1 MVRKTVATLAIAM
14 LSYYS
19 SIEAG
24 IITGRVIDSSTDKP
38 MEFVNVTVSNKQSGK
53 ELPVGTMS
61 GIDGSF
67 QLKNVPEGS
76 YQVKLS
82 YVGYKAASVNAELHS
97 SNQSL
102 DLNVV
107 ELYENTHIL
116 DEVEVIGMKS
126 QMRFELDRK
135 VFNVDQNV
143 AAAGASASE
152 ILETIPSVEV
162 DDDGEISLRGNSSVT
177 IWINGRPSGLT
188 ADNQGQI
195 LEQLP
200 AETIEKVEV
209 ITNPSAKYSP
219 EGTSGI
225 INIVLK
231 KNRQAGYFGGAQV
244 GANTQGGYNA
254 GGNINVNVGK
264 WDAYAN
270 IGLRS
275 SHREGYN
282 NSYRTYNDGTF
293 LNSLADTERRNT
305 SLFFRA
311 GTTYH
316 LTDADALSLGGF
328 GMVGGGWNR
337 SRTNYESSVPGSFSS
352 GFSNSDSDRD
362 GRGGN
367 VSLDYSHEF
376 GEGHDLMAS
385 VSFNAWRMPNNTTYQ
400 RQYEYTD
407 SLDTYWQYQ
416 ESNVK
421 VNNWEFQLDY
431 TNQINDKFR
440 IEAGYKGTMSHEDSP
455 MTTWTGP
462 TETDMPLDEDL
473 YNRFIYDQ
481 NIQALYA
488 TFGGRISDFSFSA
501 GLRGEY
507 WHNEAKS
514 LAYGDLENEIKPF
527 TTDKF
532 ALFPSLFLSYSLP
545 KDNELQINY
554 TRRIRRP
561 WGGQLNS
568 FVNISDPTNISYGNP
583 ELQPQYSNAFEL
595 NYIKNWT
602 NHVISVSGYYRSTDD
617 VMQRISFMRDGVMNT
632 TNENVSQSL
641 ETGAEFV
648 IKNNLFK
655 RLDLTTT
662 VNLYYNKLDGFSF
675 LPEGLTTPVIG
686 EEESDFS
693 WNFNIMASIRLPWD
707 LNLQMT
713 GRYHSRQILAQ
724 GSREPRYRIDGGIKK
739 SLGDWS
745 FSVNV
750 RDLLDSRKWNQMTYG
765 SDFVQEAERRGGGR
779 RVQFS
784 VSYSFG
790 NAKARKPDKRPSG
803 NGEGGSMDGG
813 YDMDY

>member
-1 MVRKTVATLAIAM
+1 MSTNVKTVMTAVM
-14 LSYYS
+14 LSIAS
-19 SIEAG
+19 LASAG
-24 IITGRVIDSSTDKP
+24 VITGKVIDSATDMP
-38 MEFVNVTVSNKQSGK
+38 MEFVNITVSNKHNGT

-67 QLKNVPEGS
+67 KIKNVPQGS
-76 YQVKLS
+76 YRVKLS
-82 YVGYKAASVNAELHS
+82 YVGYSVASVDAEIKA

-102 DLNVV
+102 SLNVV
-107 ELYENTHIL
+107 EMRENTHIL
-116 DEVEVIGMKS
+116 DEVEVVGIKS
-126 QMRFELDRK
+126 QMTFDLDKK
-135 VFNVDQNV
+135 VFNVDQNI

-162 DDDGEISLRGNSSVT
+162 DDEGSVSLRGNSSVT
-177 IWINGRPSGLT
+177 IWINGKPSGLT

-231 KNRQAGYFGGAQV
+231 RNRQPGYFGGAQA
-244 GANTQGGYNA
+244 GGNTQGGYNV
-254 GGNINVNVGK
+254 GGNINLNVGK
-264 WDAYAN
+264 WDVYAN
-270 IGLRS
+270 LGLRS
-275 SHREGYN
+275 WHSEGYN
-282 NSYRTYNDGTF
+282 NSYRTYTDDTY
-293 LNSLADTERRNT
+293 LNSLSDTERRNT
-305 SLFFRA
+305 SVFFRA
-311 GTTYH
+311 GVTYH

-337 SRTNYESSVPGSFSS
+337 NRTTYESSVPESFHS
-352 GFSNSDSDRD
+352 GFSNSDSDNN

-367 VSLDYSHEF
+367 VTLDYTHEF
-376 GEGHDLMAS
+376 SDTHELMAS

-400 RQYEYTD
+400 RQYEYED

-416 ESNVK
+416 ESDIK

-431 TNQINDKFR
+431 TNQLNDMFKV
-440 IEAGYKGTMSHEDSP
+440 EAGYKGTLSSEDSP
-455 MTTWTGP
+455 MTTWTGLV
-462 TETDMPLDEDL
+462 ETDMPIDEDL

-488 TFGGRISDFSFSA
+488 TFGGKISDFSFSA

-507 WHNEAKS
+507 WRNEVKS
-514 LAYGDLENEIKPF
+514 LAYGDAENDVKPF
-527 TTDKF
+527 VTNKF
-532 ALFPSLFLSYSLP
+532 ALFPSVFLSYSLP
-545 KDNELQINY
+545 KDNEVQINY

-583 ELQPQYSNAFEL
+583 ELQPQFANAFEL
-595 NYIKNWT
+595 NYIKTWT
-602 NHVISVSGYYRSTDD
+602 DHIISVSGYYRNTDD
-617 VMQRISFMRDGVMNT
+617 VIQRISFMRDGVMNS
-632 TNENVSQSL
+632 TNENVSQSV
-641 ETGAEFV
+641 EAGAEFV
-648 IKNNLFK
+648 VKNNLFK
-655 RLDLTTT
+655 CLDLTTT

-675 LPEGLTTPVIG
+675 FPAGLTVPVIG
-686 EEESDFS
+686 EEESDFT
-693 WNFNIMASIRLPWD
+693 WNLNIMASVKLPWD
-707 LNLQMT
+707 MSLQLR

-724 GSREPRYRIDGGIKK
+724 GSREPRYRIDGGIRK
-739 SLGDWS
+739 SLGNWS

-765 SDFVQEAERRGGGR
+765 ADFIQEAERRGGGR
-779 RVQFS
+779 RVQFA

-790 NAKARKPDKRPSG
+790 NAKARKPDARQRRTDAG
-803 NGEGGSMDGG
+803 MGEGG
-813 YDMDY
+813 YDADY